1 MSIDRR
7 RHTRLN
13 MTRPCKVVVRSAQR
27 FLAARTSNV
36 SVTGALIEVL
46 ADRPINVGEI
56 VDVAISWNDAPIVR
70 SSDLVAAEVT
80 RALIGPSGTQTIG
93 VRFATQNSASEPQLA
108 RVA

>member
-7 RHTRLN
+7 RHARLN

-27 FLAARTSNV
+27 FLAARTTNV

-46 ADRPINVGEI
+46 ADRPLSVGEVI
-56 VDVAISWNDAPIVR
+56 DVAISWNDAPIVR
-70 SSDLVAAEVT
+70 SSELVTAEIT
-80 RALIGPSGTQTIG
+80 RALVGPSGTQTIG
-93 VRFATQNSASEPQLA
+93 VRFASQGAGENQLS